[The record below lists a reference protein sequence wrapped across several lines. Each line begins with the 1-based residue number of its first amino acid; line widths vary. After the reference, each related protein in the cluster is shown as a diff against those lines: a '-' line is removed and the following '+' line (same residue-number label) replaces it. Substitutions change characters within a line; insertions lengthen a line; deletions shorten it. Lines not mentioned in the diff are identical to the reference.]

1 MSSEQDYVE
10 ETGLPEE
17 ENYNTAGN
25 NDSNSDRRGHVCCGK
40 LMDTRKGVLAVDTIN
55 IFGILFSLLLNS
67 VIYHERSFGGVLAG
81 LLGTLLSVIGVF
93 GALKFDIRASGIATL
108 GFSFC
113 LLMDK
118 PSYTKEDFDMK
129 QMKDVKNML
138 INKMGNLMGNKDDKE
153 DFKPY
158 DKENE
163 KLYLNKMKTSCGSPI
178 QIN

>member
-1 MSSEQDYVE
+1 MDIHYDKRISKMSSEQDYVE

-17 ENYNTAGN
+17 ENYNTADN
-25 NDSNSDRRGHVCCGK
+25 NDSNISDRRGHVCCGK

-113 LLMDK
+113 LLMDMIGLHLIGVIIDIILIY
-118 PSYTKEDFDMK
+118 PHAYFSYEVYRGVMTKETYKKEEYLMEGIPKFP
-129 QMKDVKNML
+129 DV
-138 INKMGNLMGNKDDKE
+138 
-153 DFKPY
+153 
-158 DKENE
+158 
-163 KLYLNKMKTSCGSPI
+163 
-178 QIN
+178 